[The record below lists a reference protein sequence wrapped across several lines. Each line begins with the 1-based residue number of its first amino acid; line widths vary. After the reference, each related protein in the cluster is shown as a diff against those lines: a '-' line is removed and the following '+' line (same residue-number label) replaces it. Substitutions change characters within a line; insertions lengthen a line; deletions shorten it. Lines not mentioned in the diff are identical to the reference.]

1 MGARLIF
8 GATIGVL
15 HLPTPAS
22 PFAYTVAERR
32 TNGQLLP
39 EETLR
44 ALRVVAV
51 AATAIGLAL
60 LAWRCGPQAASGL
73 VLFLV
78 IPQIRDDLTRAW
90 AEGPL
95 MLSFGLCA
103 LATRSRT
110 SGITCGLAAATKLT
124 GLVTWPILLFS
135 VTSGR
140 TRGARLGQLGAAIA
154 TWTLL
159 TPPAWFAGG
168 PLFLGTMILHRLDEH
183 AAQARIFGA
192 GWLWV
197 PTHYVLP
204 LELVACLLFG
214 LGVSRVAWMLERSTW
229 LAATGKTRA
238 STSLRRHD

>member
-1 MGARLIF
+1 MPRRHSLARLFEVLVRVDRTRRVHSRGLSPVGIF
-8 GATIGVL
+8 GFAVLMMWPTIGVL
-15 HLPTPAS
+15 HLPTPAL

-60 LAWRCGPQAASGL
+60 LA
-73 VLFLV
+73 
-78 IPQIRDDLTRAW
+78 
-90 AEGPL
+90 
-95 MLSFGLCA
+95 
-103 LATRSRT
+103 
-110 SGITCGLAAATKLT
+110 
-124 GLVTWPILLFS
+124 

-168 PLFLGTMILHRLDEH
+168 PLFPGTMILHWPDEH

-197 PTHYVLP
+197 PTHSVLP

-229 LAATGKTRA
+229 LAAMGKTRA